1 MMMKHLP
8 IILNT
13 LFFGLLYLWHFCAW
27 NWQFKLDEATGLFW
41 LMYIGV
47 NGMIFVIYYECI
59 DNVEVFMSP
68 IWTIIQTIQWALL
81 PIMSGTANPI
91 IMLIAIVVGVSLIRD
106 WRIWTIYSFSMHRWR
121 EWKKRDAE
129 RKEFRRRKLQQ
140 K

>member
-47 NGMIFVIYYECI
+47 NSMIFVVCYECI
-59 DNVEVFMSP
+59 DKVEVFMSP
-68 IWTIIQTIQWALL
+68 IWTIIQTIQCALL
-81 PIMSGTANPI
+81 PIMSGKTDPI
-91 IMLIAIVVGVSLIRD
+91 FMLVAIVVGVSYIRD
-106 WRIWTIYSFSMHRWR
+106 WRIWVILGHHVNQNWQA
-121 EWKKRDAE
+121 WKIRDAK
-129 RKEFRRRKLQQ
+129 RKAFKMQRKS
-140 K
+140 